1 MGLYRIFTLTIY
13 ELAISPLITLNTIYF
28 HVSCINFV
36 CVCVCKRDTRVV
48 LVFFSINIKTNNE
61 LKNKQNIAA
70 PFRARIEICIDKC
83 PGGRATGYTARRE
96 HRGYHQVSCV
106 QLELLQNKSP

>member
-1 MGLYRIFTLTIY
+1 MGLYRIFTLKIY

-48 LVFFSINIKTNNE
+48 PVFFSINIKTNNE
-61 LKNKQNIAA
+61 LKKINKTLRRLLEPGSRYASTNVLAA
-70 PFRARIEICIDKC
+70 VPPGTPRA
-83 PGGRATGYTARRE
+83 
-96 HRGYHQVSCV
+96 VST
-106 QLELLQNKSP
+106 EDITR